1 MTVRTPIEARSSAIP
16 PWAIWVT
23 VLLLLVGGVY
33 LLSNLAGENPAL
45 AIPGAS
51 GPPGS
56 AAPDPAVGQALAEQA
71 GCQACHGET
80 WEGGVGPTL
89 VGVATEG
96 PRSENLQQLAADHP
110 EDWIALWID
119 GTVPEVQGLDR
130 GGMPAFGT
138 ELSPQQIESI
148 VEFLESL

>member
-1 MTVRTPIEARSSAIP
+1 VTVRTPIEARSTGVP

-56 AAPDPAVGQALAEQA
+56 AAPDPAVGEALAQQA
-71 GCQACHGET
+71 GCQACHGDS
-80 WEGGVGPTL
+80 WQGGVGPTL
-89 VGVATEG
+89 VGVAEEG

-110 EDWIALWID
+110 EDWMVLWID
-119 GTVPEVQGLDR
+119 GTVPEVQGIDR
-130 GGMPAFGT
+130 LGMPTFGT
-138 ELSPQQIESI
+138 QFNRQQIESI
-148 VEFLESL
+148 VEFLKSL